1 MNNFIYCFFF
11 LMMMGFNSVAQVVD
25 IEDSVAIEKNIIHKD
40 SRIDVLGRKMAEYNE
55 GLALKVKMVS
65 GYRLML
71 LNTTDRAL
79 ALKLRSALLQ
89 QYPEHKLYMSFLAP
103 YIKLKM
109 GNFIDKADAEKIR
122 KELQKLN
129 IVTGNIYL
137 VNEKIEL
144 KPVDKN
150 GLPVED

>member
-1 MNNFIYCFFF
+1 MNKFVYCFFF
-11 LMMMGFNSVAQVVD
+11 LLIMGFSAVAQDDV
-25 IEDSVAIEKNIIHKD
+25 EDSVAPIYNIIHKD
-40 SRIDVLGRKMAEYNE
+40 SRIDVLGKKMAEYNE
-55 GLALKVKMVS
+55 GLALKVQMVN

-71 LNTTDRAL
+71 INTTDREA
-79 ALKLRSALLQ
+79 AMKLRTTLLQ

-109 GNFIDKADAEKIR
+109 GNFTEKTEAERIR
-122 KELQKLN
+122 KELQSLN

-137 VNEKIEL
+137 LNEKIEL

-150 GLPVED
+150 GLPIED

>member
-1 MNNFIYCFFF
+1 MNKFFYGFFF
-11 LMMMGFNSVAQVVD
+11 LIMMGFTSVAQVNT
-25 IEDSVAIEKNIIHKD
+25 EDSVAINKNIIHID
-40 SRIDVLGRKMAEYNE
+40 PRIEELGNKMAEYNE
-55 GLALKVKMVS
+55 SLALKIKMVS

-71 LNTTDRAL
+71 LNTTDREA
-79 ALKLRSALLQ
+79 AMKLRTTLLQ
-89 QYPEHKLYMSFLAP
+89 QYPEQKLYMSFLAP

-109 GNFIDKADAEKIR
+109 GNFIDKAEAEKMR
-122 KELQKLN
+122 NELQSLK

-150 GLPVED
+150 ALPIKD

>member
-1 MNNFIYCFFF
+1 
-11 LMMMGFNSVAQVVD
+11 MGFSSIAQIDV
-25 IEDSVAIEKNIIHKD
+25 EDSVASSKNIIHKD
-40 SRIDVLGRKMAEYNE
+40 SRIDVLGKKMAEYNE
-55 GLALKVKMVS
+55 GLALKVQMVN

-71 LNTTDRAL
+71 LNTTDREA
-79 ALKLRSALLQ
+79 AMKLRTILLQ
-89 QYPEHKLYMSFLAP
+89 QYPEHKLYLSFLAP

-109 GNFIDKADAEKIR
+109 GNFTDKAEAEKMQ
-122 KELQKLN
+122 KELQALK

-144 KPVDKN
+144 KPVEKN

>member
-1 MNNFIYCFFF
+1 
-11 LMMMGFNSVAQVVD
+11 MMGNASFGQD
-25 IEDSVAIEKNIIHKD
+25 IIEDSIEAEKNIIHKD
-40 SRIDVLGRKMAEYNE
+40 PRIDVLGQKMAQYNE
-55 GLALKVKMVS
+55 GLALKIKMVN

-71 LNTTDRAL
+71 LNTTDRAF
-79 ALKLRSALLQ
+79 AMKLRTTLLQ

-109 GNFIDKADAEKIR
+109 GNFVDKTEAESMK
-122 KELQKLN
+122 KELQTLN

-150 GLPVED
+150 ALPNED

>member
-1 MNNFIYCFFF
+1 MNKFVYCFFF
-11 LMMMGFNSVAQVVD
+11 LFMMGFSAVAQ
-25 IEDSVAIEKNIIHKD
+25 IEDSVASINNIIHKD
-40 SRIDVLGRKMAEYNE
+40 ARIDALGKKMAEYNE
-55 GLALKVKMVS
+55 GLALKVQMVN

-71 LNTTDRAL
+71 INTTDREA
-79 ALKLRSALLQ
+79 AMKLRTTLLQ
-89 QYPEHKLYMSFLAP
+89 QYPEQKLYMSFLAP

-109 GNFIDKADAEKIR
+109 GNFIDKAEAEKMR
-122 KELQKLN
+122 NELQSLK

-150 GLPVED
+150 ALPIED

>member
-1 MNNFIYCFFF
+1 MNKFFHCFFF
-11 LMMMGFNSVAQVVD
+11 LMMMGFTTAAQVNT
-25 IEDSVAIEKNIIHKD
+25 EDTVVIEKNIIHKD
-40 SRIDVLGRKMAEYNE
+40 QRIDVLGNKMAEYNQA
-55 GLALKVKMVS
+55 LALKTKIVV

-71 LNTTDRAL
+71 LNTSDRAL
-79 ALKLRSALLQ
+79 AMKIRSTLLQ
-89 QYPEHKLYMSFLAP
+89 KYPEHKLYMSFLAP

-109 GNFIDKADAEKIR
+109 GNFIDKAEAEKVR
-122 KELQKLN
+122 KELQTQN

-144 KPVDKN
+144 KPADKN

>member
-1 MNNFIYCFFF
+1 
-11 LMMMGFNSVAQVVD
+11 MMMGFNSVAQVVD

>member
-1 MNNFIYCFFF
+1 MYKFVYCFFF
-11 LMMMGFNSVAQVVD
+11 LIMIGNISIAQD
-25 IEDSVAIEKNIIHKD
+25 IIEDSVGVEKNIIHKD
-40 SRIDVLGRKMAEYNE
+40 PRIDVLGQKMAQYNE
-55 GLALKVKMVS
+55 GLALKTKIVS

-71 LNTTDRAL
+71 LNTTDRAF
-79 ALKLRSALLQ
+79 AMKLRTTLLQ
-89 QYPEHKLYMSFLAP
+89 QYPEQKLYMSFLAP

-109 GNFIDKADAEKIR
+109 GNFADKAEAESMR
-122 KELQKLN
+122 KELQALN

-150 GLPVED
+150 GLPNED

>member
-1 MNNFIYCFFF
+1 MNKFFYCFFF
-11 LMMMGFNSVAQVVD
+11 LMMMGFTSIAQVNT
-25 IEDSVAIEKNIIHKD
+25 EDTIVIEKNIIHKD
-40 SRIDVLGRKMAEYNE
+40 QRIDVLGNKMAEYNQA
-55 GLALKVKMVS
+55 LALKTKIVV

-71 LNTTDRAL
+71 LNTSDRAL
-79 ALKLRSALLQ
+79 AMKIRTTLLQ
-89 QYPEHKLYMSFLAP
+89 KYPEHKLYMSFLAP

-109 GNFIDKADAEKIR
+109 GNFIDKAEAERVR
-122 KELQKLN
+122 KELQSQN

-144 KPVDKN
+144 KPGDKN

>member
-1 MNNFIYCFFF
+1 MNKFFFCFFF
-11 LMMMGFNSVAQVVD
+11 LFKMGFSSIAQIDV
-25 IEDSVAIEKNIIHKD
+25 EDSVASSKNIIHKD
-40 SRIDVLGRKMAEYNE
+40 SRIDVLGKKMAEYNE
-55 GLALKVKMVS
+55 GLALKVQMVN

-71 LNTTDRAL
+71 LNTTDREA
-79 ALKLRSALLQ
+79 AMKLRTILLQ
-89 QYPEHKLYMSFLAP
+89 QYPEHKLYLSFLAP

-109 GNFIDKADAEKIR
+109 GNFTDKAEAEKMQ
-122 KELQKLN
+122 KELQALK

-144 KPVDKN
+144 KPVEKN

>member
-1 MNNFIYCFFF
+1 
-11 LMMMGFNSVAQVVD
+11 MMGNVSIAQD
-25 IEDSVAIEKNIIHKD
+25 TIEDSVAVEKNIIHKD
-40 SRIDVLGRKMAEYNE
+40 PRIDILGQKMARYNE
-55 GLALKVKMVS
+55 GLALKTKIVS

-71 LNTTDRAL
+71 LNTTDRAF
-79 ALKLRSALLQ
+79 AMKLRTTLLQ

-109 GNFIDKADAEKIR
+109 GNFADKAEAESMR
-122 KELQKLN
+122 KELQALN

-150 GLPVED
+150 GLPNED

>member
-1 MNNFIYCFFF
+1 MIGNI
-11 LMMMGFNSVAQVVD
+11 SIAQD
-25 IEDSVAIEKNIIHKD
+25 IIEDSVGVEKNIIHKD
-40 SRIDVLGRKMAEYNE
+40 PRIDVLGQKMAQYNE
-55 GLALKVKMVS
+55 GLALKTKIVS

-71 LNTTDRAL
+71 LNTTDRAF
-79 ALKLRSALLQ
+79 AMKLRTTLLQ

-109 GNFIDKADAEKIR
+109 GNFADKAEAESMR
-122 KELQKLN
+122 KELQALN

-150 GLPVED
+150 GLPNED